1 MKLIWDQIED
11 VDIKEEEFDDLFSR
25 VVAKPKEKKEKKET
39 KDKKV
44 DKPAIILDSKRS
56 QNIGIFLRS
65 THLDIG
71 RLEDVIYSL
80 ETTLDSEMLDQIKE
94 VRGTPDELTQ
104 LKTFVEK
111 NPEKVLDYPDQF
123 VLDLAGLTHFNE
135 RISCLMFQ
143 TKFTDLISEI
153 ENRLNNIRS
162 CCDFLLTSQSMKNMF
177 AVLLA
182 CGNYMNGGN
191 RQRGQ
196 ADGFMI
202 DILPKI
208 KDVKSKDNSINLLA
222 YIVRFCID
230 KFDEKKGTPEAS
242 LPIPE
247 PSDLEKCQHIDFD
260 TQRADCEKV
269 SKELDKVKNKT
280 KKVFENSPKELQEPF
295 VSCMTEFIEGAEKQ
309 LKELKDLVEECA
321 VKFFDCKKFYNF
333 VPKKGKL
340 EDATPEDFFSNWY
353 PFCLDYKNF
362 WKKEQVRI
370 QKEML

>member
-1 MKLIWDQIED
+1 
-11 VDIKEEEFDDLFSR
+11 
-25 VVAKPKEKKEKKET
+25 
-39 KDKKV
+39 
-44 DKPAIILDSKRS
+44 
-56 QNIGIFLRS
+56 
-65 THLDIG
+65 
-71 RLEDVIYSL
+71 
-80 ETTLDSEMLDQIKE
+80 
-94 VRGTPDELTQ
+94 
-104 LKTFVEK
+104 
-111 NPEKVLDYPDQF
+111 
-123 VLDLAGLTHFNE
+123 
-135 RISCLMFQ
+135 
-143 TKFTDLISEI
+143 
-153 ENRLNNIRS
+153 
-162 CCDFLLTSQSMKNMF
+162 
-177 AVLLA
+177 
-182 CGNYMNGGN
+182 MNGGN

-370 QKEML
+370 QKEMLKKERLLMQKKKESLKNVDIKKTPATGLKAKLLERRKTKTSTGPLSLESIPDSKADSEAQPPEKESLKTKMMKRKGKKEESDPGVEDSGEVLGETPKTSGLKAKLLLRKARQEAAAQEPQEEQDEY